1 MGEELREP
9 QQQRDMRSSFEASL
23 PHRLRRASA
32 VKLQN
37 IIPAHW
43 FAAVASECAGMYIA
57 GFFYGA
63 ISVAQAYVEALS
75 RFLAEHHQTR
85 IPKDSEQRWRYL
97 HQERLISDKVLS
109 AALAILSERN
119 DFHHLNKGVEQE
131 YQKLEP
137 RAEECINHLHA
148 IESEVFAYTFGPE
161 PGKVALK
168 KPEYWPSGG
177 PDLAQVNLRQLW

>member
-1 MGEELREP
+1 MASEQHEP
-9 QQQRDMRSSFEASL
+9 QQLKDMRSSFEASL
-23 PHRLRRASA
+23 PHRLRRASR

-43 FAAVASECAGMYIA
+43 FAAAASECAGMYIA

-75 RFLAEHHQTR
+75 RFIAEHHHTR
-85 IPKDSEQRWRYL
+85 IPNDAEERCQYL
-97 HQERLISDKVLS
+97 YREKLISAQMLKS
-109 AALAILSERN
+109 ALEILNDRN
-119 DFHHLNKGVEQE
+119 EFHHLNKGVEQE
-131 YQKLEP
+131 YQKLEA
-137 RAEECINHLHA
+137 RAEECVNHLHT

-161 PGKVALK
+161 PGKVTLQ

-177 PDLAQVNLRQLW
+177 PGLAQVNLRQLW